1 MTTPN
6 PGDFSWYPRLEDFE
20 KEGLKNMFDAV
31 TKLKLWEWFQR
42 FEINPK
48 LGFRFDDASEITT
61 ISKET
66 AYMGYSG
73 ASFGWCMVN
82 MWQIAK
88 LGWAPYYTSIIEQNK

>member
-1 MTTPN
+1 MPIPTS
-6 PGDFSWYPRLEDFE
+6 GDFSWYPRLEDFE

-31 TKLKLWEWFQR
+31 TKLNLWEWFQN
-42 FEINPK
+42 FEIDPK
-48 LGFRFDDASEITT
+48 LGFRFDDAPEITT

-66 AYMGYSG
+66 AYVGYSG

-88 LGWAPYYTSIIEQNK
+88 LGWSQYYKEVEKNN